1 VTTTQQS
8 ATGRKPETSDHS
20 DRKDGHRRTSRTVL
34 TRMFV
39 LVAVLAVVVIGVVS
53 FLGARSVFSETIDSQ
68 LASVASDRAEAV
80 SDELDRAKA
89 DVATVARDAGIAL
102 ATREF
107 AEAFVELDSTDT
119 ALDPSQ
125 EQAIDQFYAS
135 GATEIGVSTPSDLVP
150 LGSSARYLQFHYIV
164 DNPFDADQRFELVD
178 AQDGSMYSAAHSTY
192 HPMLV
197 ERTRLMGAADLLL
210 IGRDTRA
217 SVVYSVNKW
226 VDFGTS
232 LLVGPYSDT
241 ALAAAVTD
249 QLSSVP
255 VGEAIVVDFE
265 PYVPNGG
272 LPTMFIAAS
281 IADQTGIVGAVVVAL
296 PRDRLDDVTTFGGRW
311 SDVFL
316 GETGEV
322 YLVGSDTLMRTVS
335 RSWIA
340 DPKAYLENLAAA
352 GYSDQVGERI
362 IRYESTV
369 LAQPVDTEAVATALD
384 GETFLGD
391 SINYIGDKTFV
402 FAEPLHVSGLDWV
415 VVSEMSASEARSFL
429 TDYGWSLLL
438 LALFTIPISAI
449 VAYVIARRLMK
460 PVGALTTASD
470 AITEGN
476 VDAQV
481 PDLGRNEYGDLGN
494 RINAVSAKIRASDTE
509 REERNSEIMQV
520 LLAALPPRLVD
531 DARTAIDDGTIA
543 TAPDFGDL
551 TDTCTMIA
559 VSVSGYFDLTN
570 VDMESIV
577 DVSSLFAGS
586 VERLAKDTGIE
597 RVRSTPDEYVYTAGL
612 RSEGF
617 ATGDAMQFVED
628 LQGLLKEL
636 QEDTSLK
643 GEYRIGLSA
652 GRVASGL
659 LRGTELS
666 FGIWGPP
673 VRRALSLVASAPPYQ
688 VFIDQTVADEL
699 SDEWDLQPVAGIDHG
714 DEKLDAFSVHRSDE
728 K

>member
-1 VTTTQQS
+1 MTTTHQS
-8 ATGRKPETSDHS
+8 TTGRKPETPDLS
-20 DRKDGHRRTSRTVL
+20 DRKDGRRWTSRAVL

-39 LVAVLAVVVIGVVS
+39 LVAVLAVLVIGVVS
-53 FLGARSVFSETIDSQ
+53 FLGARSVFSETINSQ
-68 LASVASDRAEAV
+68 LASIASDRAEAV

-89 DVATVARDAGIAL
+89 DVATVARDASIAV

-107 AEAFVELDSTDT
+107 AEAFVELDGTNDT
-119 ALDPSQ
+119 LESSQ
-125 EQAIDQFYAS
+125 EQALDQFYAS
-135 GATEIGVSTPSDLVP
+135 AATEIGVSAASGLVP
-150 LGSSARYLQFHYIV
+150 LGTPTTYLQFHYIV
-164 DNPFDADQRFELVD
+164 DNPFGADQRFELVD
-178 AQDGSMYSAAHSTY
+178 AQDGSTYSAAHSTY

-197 ERTRLMGAADLLL
+197 ERARLMGVTDLLL
-210 IGRDTRA
+210 IGRDTQD

-232 LLVGPYSDT
+232 LLGGPYSDT
-241 ALAAAVTD
+241 SLAAAVTD

-265 PYVPNGG
+265 PYVPHGG
-272 LPTMFIAAS
+272 LPTMFVAAS
-281 IADQTGIVGAVVVAL
+281 ITDQTEIVGSVVVAL
-296 PRDRLDDVTTFGGRW
+296 PASRLDDVTTFGGQW
-311 SDVFL
+311 SDVFPE
-316 GETGEV
+316 ETGEV
-322 YLVGSDTLMRTVS
+322 YLVGSDTLMRSVS
-335 RSWIA
+335 RYWIE
-340 DPKAYLENLAAA
+340 DPTAYLESLASA
-352 GYSDQVGERI
+352 GYSDAVEERI
-362 IRYESTV
+362 IGYGSTV

-384 GETFLGD
+384 GGTFLGD
-391 SINYIGDKTFV
+391 DANYLNDKTFA

-415 VVSEMSASEARSFL
+415 VVAEISAEQARSFL
-429 TDYGWSLLL
+429 VDYGWSLLL
-438 LALFTIPISAI
+438 LALITVPIAAI
-449 VAYVIARRLMK
+449 AAYTIARRLTR
-460 PVGALTTASD
+460 PIASLTTVSD
-470 AITEGN
+470 AITEGD

-481 PDLGRNEYGDLGN
+481 PDLGKNEYGDLGN
-494 RINAVSAKIRASDTE
+494 RINAVSTKIRASDAE
-509 REERNSEIMQV
+509 REERNREIMQV

-531 DARTAIDDGTIA
+531 GARTAIDEGTIA

-570 VDMESIV
+570 ADMESIV

-586 VERLAKDTGIE
+586 VERLATDTGIE
-597 RVRSTPDEYVYTAGL
+597 RVRSTPDEYVFTAGL

-617 ATGDAMQFVED
+617 ATGDAMRFVEG

-673 VRRALSLVASAPPYQ
+673 VKRALSLVTAAPAYQ

-699 SDEWDLQPVAGIDHG
+699 SNEWDLQPVDGISH
-714 DEKLDAFSVHRSDE
+714 DAENLETFSLHLKDQS
-728 K
+728 